1 VGRRALSESTFSAEP
16 SSRAFPRLLHC
27 VDTHCEG
34 EPTRVVVGGVLDIPG
49 KTLLEKM
56 HYLQHKA
63 DGLRRAL
70 LFEPRGS
77 APLSATLVLPPVHPD
92 ADASFIIME
101 SASYEGMSGT
111 NTFNTAMA
119 LLETGMIPMEEPVTH
134 LTLEAPAGLVHVT
147 AECSGGRCRQ
157 LTFENVPS
165 FAVHLDA
172 MVNVPGIGDLR
183 VDVAYGGAWVAFVEA
198 EPLGFTIVPAEA
210 RAIADLGEEIRP
222 HVAAQLPIT
231 HPTIPALSHLSFV
244 VFTAKPRDGGHAR
257 NATVVSP
264 GRLDR
269 SPTGTATSARL
280 AVLAAKKQLAV
291 DEPFINE
298 SIISTRFTARIARR
312 ARVGP
317 YAAIVPAITGRAWI
331 TGLHQVVIRAD
342 DPLADGFT
350 LGDTWGAG
358 MRAGTLNDSLPSR
371 PSRRHRDT
379 EKAARRRKR

>member
-1 VGRRALSESTFSAEP
+1 MI
-16 SSRAFPRLLHC
+16 HC

-34 EPTRVVVGGVLDIPG
+34 EPTRVVVGGVIDVPG
-49 KTLLEKM
+49 VTLLDKM
-56 HYLQHKA
+56 HYLQDEA

-111 NTFNTAMA
+111 NTFNTALA
-119 LLETGMIPMEEPVTH
+119 LLETGMLPMDEPVTRV
-134 LTLEAPAGLVHVT
+134 TLEPPAGLVHVT
-147 AECSGGRCRQ
+147 AECAEGRCRQ

-165 FAVHLDA
+165 FAAHLDA
-172 MVNVPGIGDLR
+172 AVTVPGIGQLR
-183 VDVAYGGAWVAFVEA
+183 VDVAYGGAWAAFVDV
-198 EPLGFTIVPAEA
+198 EPLGYAIVPEEA
-210 RAIADLGEEIRP
+210 RAIADLGEQIRP
-222 HVAAQLPIT
+222 HVVEQLPIA

-244 VFTAKPRDGGHAR
+244 VLTARARNGGHAR

-280 AVLAAKKQLAV
+280 AVLAAKGQIAV

-298 SIISTRFTARIARR
+298 SIISTRFIGRIVRETH
-312 ARVGP
+312 VGR
-317 YAAIVPAITGRAWI
+317 YAAVVPAITGRAWI
-331 TGLHQVVIRAD
+331 TGFHQVVVQPD
-342 DPLADGFT
+342 DPLAAGFT
-350 LGDTWGAG
+350 LGDTWGA
-358 MRAGTLNDSLPSR
+358 AAHTGTLNRSAPAI
-371 PSRRHRDT
+371 PNKRDQSAP
-379 EKAARRRKR
+379 AAKTVKKRRR